1 MKKSNIKK
9 IEVLEDY
16 KDEHVYDI
24 TVGDN
29 HNYFAN
35 NALVHNC
42 IFIDESLAGETL
54 LQCEDGIDRT
64 IEDIVKNKLKIKIA
78 TFNLKTYEKE
88 YSKILNYFE
97 YPCSKKCLEIEYEID
112 SRTYKLQCTED
123 HFIFT
128 KNNNY
133 IEAKNL
139 HEYQELLVGT
149 IKKIIKIKRIE
160 TVYDIETINHNFFA
174 NNLLVHNSHK
184 TSDIAVSNKILPML
198 GSFKRRQLIKAGVAL
213 YKNNFRE
220 SCLSPQDVVIMHDW
234 LHCDILKTSGVI
246 KYKGVEY
253 PKSVVDLM
261 PWTHKLQI
269 FGDMAHKLGKGGKLS
284 EIDFITQYQLIWQ
297 EQVGQYLSRAQQ
309 ELLKSGTH
317 KEITESDNVGLFFFG
332 LDTASG
338 TMRLDRDG
346 LDDTALSIWR
356 LFNGELQKVYCQA
369 WQLQPLEEY
378 QEILAVL
385 KRFRPKFGYIDFSN
399 TAIAFLDMLKRDGIS
414 CEGITYAMKDPIS
427 GKNNRQAMLDNFSSL
442 LTLGKVKYPKIFGS
456 DGKILVSPDMY
467 KSYIQW
473 TILQRKITSTSERIE
488 APDDDHDDFVF
499 SDVQCVFATAK
510 YFDFINTSTTT
521 SSIPFA
527 GSRGGMM
534 SRNQR

>member
-1 MKKSNIKK
+1 
-9 IEVLEDY
+9 
-16 KDEHVYDI
+16 
-24 TVGDN
+24 
-29 HNYFAN
+29 
-35 NALVHNC
+35 
-42 IFIDESLAGETL
+42 
-54 LQCEDGIDRT
+54 
-64 IEDIVKNKLKIKIA
+64 
-78 TFNLKTYEKE
+78 
-88 YSKILNYFE
+88 
-97 YPCSKKCLEIEYEID
+97 
-112 SRTYKLQCTED
+112 
-123 HFIFT
+123 
-128 KNNNY
+128 
-133 IEAKNL
+133 
-139 HEYQELLVGT
+139 
-149 IKKIIKIKRIE
+149 
-160 TVYDIETINHNFFA
+160 
-174 NNLLVHNSHK
+174 
-184 TSDIAVSNKILPML
+184 
-198 GSFKRRQLIKAGVAL
+198 
-213 YKNNFRE
+213 
-220 SCLSPQDVVIMHDW
+220 
-234 LHCDILKTSGVI
+234 
-246 KYKGVEY
+246 
-253 PKSVVDLM
+253 
-261 PWTHKLQI
+261 
-269 FGDMAHKLGKGGKLS
+269 MAHKLGKGGKLS

-317 KEITESDNVGLFFFG
+317 KELTETDNVGLFFFG

-369 WQLQPLEEY
+369 WQLTPLEEY
-378 QEILAVL
+378 QEILAAL

-414 CEGITYAMKDPIS
+414 CEGITYAMKDSIS

-442 LTLGKVKYPKIFGS
+442 LTLGKVKYPKIFGN

-473 TILQRKITSTSERIE
+473 TILQRKITGTSERIE

-499 SDVQCVFATAK
+499 SDVQCVFATSK

>member
-1 MKKSNIKK
+1 MHHLVDQSISMQGLKLLTTGYYEQLEELYGVK
-9 IEVLEDY
+9 IY
-16 KDEHVYDI
+16 NNQRNVYDAI
-24 TVGDN
+24 TNPLNHFVNVIQCRGGGKTFSVGLSLHDICRSIPN
-29 HNYFAN
+29 SRWGIFAPKFTQAKN
-35 NALVHNC
+35 DLEQ
-42 IFIDESLAGETL
+42 IMEIDG
-54 LQCEDGIDRT
+54 
-64 IEDIVKNKLKIKIA
+64 KIKLIDNKSSSTTRIQFKNGSTINA
-78 TFNLKTYEKE
+78 DSANE
-88 YSKILNYFE
+88 YA
-97 YPCSKKCLEIEYEID
+97 EIEGQHFMGIYCEECHRISD
-112 SRTYKLQCTED
+112 SAL
-123 HFIFT
+123 
-128 KNNNY
+128 
-133 IEAKNL
+133 
-139 HEYQELLVGT
+139 
-149 IKKIIKIKRIE
+149 
-160 TVYDIETINHNFFA
+160 
-174 NNLLVHNSHK
+174 
-184 TSDIAVSNKILPML
+184 SNKIIPML

-220 SCLSPQDVVIMHDW
+220 SCLSPDDIVIASDW
-234 LHCDILKTSGVI
+234 LHCDILKQSGII
-246 KYKGVEY
+246 KYKGIEY
-253 PKSVVDLM
+253 PQSVVSLM
-261 PWTHKLQI
+261 PWSIKLQI

-317 KEITESDNVGLFFFG
+317 KELTETDNVGLFFFG

-369 WQLQPLEEY
+369 WQLTPLEEY
-378 QEILAVL
+378 QEILAAL

-414 CEGITYAMKDPIS
+414 CEGITYAMKDSIS

-442 LTLGKVKYPKIFGS
+442 LTLGKVKYPKIFGN

-473 TILQRKITSTSERIE
+473 TILQRKITGTSERIE

-499 SDVQCVFATAK
+499 SDVQCVFATSK